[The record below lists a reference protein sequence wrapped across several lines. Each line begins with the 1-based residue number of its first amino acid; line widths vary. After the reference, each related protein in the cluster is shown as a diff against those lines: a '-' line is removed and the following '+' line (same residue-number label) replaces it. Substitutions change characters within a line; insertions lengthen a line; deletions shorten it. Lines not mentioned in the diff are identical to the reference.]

1 MMKFGRIVSL
11 VAFGAVIAACS
22 QGNSDNVMAPQSNAL
37 TPAEV
42 NAALG
47 PETQVVPD
55 NNMLGTDTNGI
66 GQQDTSSPAVT
77 ESAANNAE

>member
-1 MMKFGRIVSL
+1 MNFGKV
-11 VAFGAVIAACS
+11 VALAPLAAIIAGCS
-22 QGNSDNVMAPQSNAL
+22 QGNSDNVMAPQSDAL

-66 GQQDTSSPAVT
+66 GQQDTNSPAVT
-77 ESAANNAE
+77 ETAANNAE